1 MKRFLIIL
9 VILPVIILY
18 TACERDFV
26 EITGIDR
33 AALLNKAATNPP
45 DSGIPQ
51 ISYVDLKSNTLTITG
66 SNLSSANVVR
76 ITGPASFDHT
86 FNIQS
91 NSSSEIIALASA
103 NISLVANAVFSV
115 LVTNSFGETIQT
127 ITLEIPQSSADV
139 GQILRWDG
147 SNWTPGDLGALTY
160 SGNWNAG
167 LGTDPVGSPSAGEYY
182 IVTTAGSTDLGG
194 GIGTDSW
201 NVGDWAVWNQTQ
213 TQWEKISNGTN
224 VQSFKG
230 RSGPVVPETNDYTWA
245 QIDKTSAFI
254 NDLAD
259 VVTTG
264 VSSGDILKW
273 NGTTWYLADD
283 ETSGG
288 LNSVS
293 STDITDG
300 AIVDADINAGAA
312 ISQSKIS
319 GLPTVVTQV
328 STNQTNITN
337 KTTKPGSA
345 CNGTNKLQWNGSVFT
360 CVIDSNAATECNNG
374 EYLDG
379 DGTCKTIS
387 SGSVTNVT
395 GTAPVISSGGSTPA
409 ISMSVADGSTNGYLT
424 SANWTTFNNKQSAI
438 TTGTA
443 NEYLKGNLTLGTFMT
458 DVRSTT
464 LTGFSSGAGS
474 VSSADTVLTAI
485 NKLDGN
491 IAAKEGT
498 LTKGNL
504 TEATS
509 SILTISGGMSAVIG
523 AGTSIQVQQADT
535 DNAGYLSDTDWDTFN
550 NKQNTLTNP
559 ITGTG
564 ANGQVSYFT
573 GATLQTSSANLAFDG
588 SDLTVT
594 GGVTVTGDI
603 KVGNAAATCNA
614 GNKGKMRFNSTYNN
628 MQFCDGTYWREV
640 GNKYWAS
647 STDCIPAEN
656 TNDEMV
662 AVGNYCVDKYEAS
675 IWSTRNTVNGGVG
688 GDSITPYFSDST
700 STTDFDYPDGTNIPS
715 NFNRDGSGSNNA
727 VFAVSKADV
736 VPSRGMTWYQAVV
749 ACANSGKE
757 LIPDHIWQTA
767 VLGTT
772 DPGAGNTSTGG
783 TGAVGD
789 QTCNVGDPLS
799 GVWTSTSAGVR
810 KSNNASSCVSRFG
823 VEDMIGNLWE
833 WTSMNGMQAGIKSG
847 FTQGES
853 NTAGNPFSTTDS
865 SWNVNGSAYGCDGPG
880 SSKGTCGWKNNVT
893 AAALRGGTWPN
904 GTAAGAF
911 ALILYASG
919 SYSGWDIGLRC
930 ARSR

>member
-1 MKRFLIIL
+1 MI
-9 VILPVIILY
+9 
-18 TACERDFV
+18 
-26 EITGIDR
+26 
-33 AALLNKAATNPP
+33 
-45 DSGIPQ
+45 
-51 ISYVDLKSNTLTITG
+51 
-66 SNLSSANVVR
+66 
-76 ITGPASFDHT
+76 
-86 FNIQS
+86 
-91 NSSSEIIALASA
+91 
-103 NISLVANAVFSV
+103 
-115 LVTNSFGETIQT
+115 
-127 ITLEIPQSSADV
+127 
-139 GQILRWDG
+139 
-147 SNWTPGDLGALTY
+147 
-160 SGNWNAG
+160 
-167 LGTDPVGSPSAGEYY
+167 
-182 IVTTAGSTDLGG
+182 
-194 GIGTDSW
+194 
-201 NVGDWAVWNQTQ
+201 
-213 TQWEKISNGTN
+213 
-224 VQSFKG
+224 
-230 RSGPVVPETNDYTWA
+230 
-245 QIDKTSAFI
+245 
-254 NDLAD
+254 LAD
-259 VVTTG
+259 VETTG
-264 VSSGDILKW
+264 VVSSGDILKW

-509 SILTISGGMSAVIG
+509 SILTISGGTSAVIG

-550 NKQNTLTNP
+550 NKQNILTNP

-603 KVGNAAATCNA
+603 KIGNAAATCNA
-614 GNKGKMRFNSTYNN
+614 GNEGKQRYNSTYKN

-675 IWSTRNTVNGGVG
+675 VWQNR
-688 GDSITPYFSDST
+688 
-700 STTDFDYPDGTNIPS
+700 DGTGTQYFHNGLNTDYYVP
-715 NFNRDGSGSNNA
+715 NVGNYPAGFNRDGSGTK
-727 VFAVSKADV
+727 VYAVSKADV
-736 VPSRGMTWYQAVV
+736 IPARGITWYQAVDS
-749 ACANSGKE
+749 CINSGKE
-757 LIPDHIWQTA
+757 LIPDHIWQAA
-767 VLGTT
+767 VTGTV
-772 DPGAGNTSTGG
+772 DPDAGTGTGG
-783 TGAVGD
+783 TNGGSATDHNNARCNIDTNLASTGTWQEADNNVRPTNRAGA
-789 QTCNVGDPLS
+789 
-799 GVWTSTSAGVR
+799 TSAGTTACIS
-810 KSNNASSCVSRFG
+810 KHG
-823 VEDMIGNLWE
+823 VHDMIGNLWE

-893 AAALRGGTWPN
+893 AAALRGGYWN
-904 GTAAGAF
+904 DGTAAGAF
-911 ALILYASG
+911 ALNLYASG
-919 SYSGWDIGLRC
+919 SHSAWNIGLRC